1 MGVILSILILA
12 AVARAEP
19 WCSPGAL
26 AASNDG
32 RTIYIACETGRRV
45 EVFDVERR
53 EVIRRLEMPAPATG
67 LVVSPDSAQ
76 LYVTCAAPKSS
87 VQVIDTASWRRL
99 ASIPAGHTSLAPVLD
114 SSGAT
119 LYISNRFDDDV
130 SVIDTAA
137 RQELSR
143 IRVEREP
150 LGAALSSDGKRLFVI
165 NSLPTGRA
173 DVPPRAAAISVIDTA
188 TRQPAAGIPLPN
200 GSTALR
206 GISASPDG
214 RLACVTHLLSRYY
227 LPTTQIERGWIQ
239 TNAISIIDMNR
250 AALRATL
257 LLDEVDRGA
266 ANPWAVAWS
275 TDGTL
280 LFVTHAGTHEL
291 SVLDVAALLHKLEP
305 APESRTDDLAFLLG
319 VRRRVPLQANGPR
332 ALARTGGQVWV
343 AGYFS
348 DTLEVLDPAAAAP
361 VLAATLSEA
370 PMTMARRGEMLFNDG
385 SLSMQGWLS
394 CASCHTPDARVDA
407 LNWDLL
413 NDGIGNPKNARS
425 LLLAHRTPPAMS
437 HGIREDAEAAVRAG
451 IRYILFARRPE
462 EDAVAMDEFLK
473 SLHPVPSPF
482 LANGKLS
489 AAAER
494 GRRLFLN
501 SRVGCATCHPPGLLT
516 DLHSYDVGTRSAT
529 DTVRMFDTPT
539 LVEIWRTAPY
549 LHDGSAA
556 TLRDVV
562 TTSNRGDRH
571 GRTSQLAPSQIDDLV
586 AYLRSL

>member
-1 MGVILSILILA
+1 MSGILSVFMLA
-12 AVARAEP
+12 ALARAEP

-26 AASNDG
+26 AASKDG
-32 RTIYIACETGRRV
+32 RTIYVACETGRRV
-45 EVFDVERR
+45 EVFDATQR
-53 EVIRRLEMPAPATG
+53 EVVRRIEMPAPPTG
-67 LVVSPDSAQ
+67 LAVSPDGAQ

-87 VQVIDTASWRRL
+87 VQVIDTASGRML
-99 ASIPAGHTSLAPVLD
+99 ASIPAGHTALAPVLN
-114 SSGAT
+114 SAGTT
-119 LYISNRFDDDV
+119 LYVSNRFDDDV

-137 RQELSR
+137 RRSVAR
-143 IRVEREP
+143 IQVEREP
-150 LGAALSSDGKRLFVI
+150 LGAALSGDGKRLFVI

-188 TRQPAAGIPLPN
+188 TRKPAASIALPN

-214 RLACVTHLLSRYY
+214 RLACITHLLSRYY

-239 TNAISIIDMNR
+239 TNAISILDMDR
-250 AALRATL
+250 MAVAGTV

-275 TDGTL
+275 ADGKL
-280 LFVTHAGTHEL
+280 IFVTHAGTHEV
-291 SVLDVAALLHKLEP
+291 SMIDAAALLRKLEAGP
-305 APESRTDDLAFLLG
+305 QNRADDLAFLLG
-319 VRRRVPLQANGPR
+319 LRRRVPLHGNGPR
-332 ALARTGGQVWV
+332 ALVLAGQQAWV

-348 DTLEVLDPAAAAP
+348 DTLEVIDSVAAAP

-370 PMTMARRGEMLFNDG
+370 PMTRGRRGEMLFNDG

-407 LNWDLL
+407 LNWDLP
-413 NDGIGNPKNARS
+413 NDGVGNPKNAKS

-437 HGIREDAEAAVRAG
+437 HGVREDAETAVRAG

-462 EDAVAMDEFLK
+462 GDATAIDEFLK
-473 SLHPVPSPF
+473 SLQPAPSPF
-482 LANGKLS
+482 LVNGKLS

-494 GRRLFLN
+494 GRKLFLN
-501 SRVGCATCHPPGLLT
+501 PRVGCATCHPPGLFT
-516 DLHSYDVGTRSAT
+516 DLQSYDVGTRAGT
-529 DTVRMFDTPT
+529 DTTSKFDTPT

-571 GRTSQLAPSQIDDLV
+571 GRTSHLAPGQIEELA